1 MSKESLP
8 TIVFMGTPEF
18 ATTILKKIVEEG
30 YPVAACVTA
39 PDKPAGRGRKVQE
52 SHVKQYA
59 VSQEITV
66 LQPTNLKEESFVNEL
81 NQLNA
86 DLFIVV
92 AFRMLPEIVWRIP
105 RLGTINLHGSLLP
118 DYRGAAPI
126 NWAVMNGDQKTGVT
140 TFFINENI
148 DTGDLLLK
156 REMDIAP
163 NESAGSVHD
172 RMMHLGAETIIET
185 IQGVNKGTLKAIPQS
200 EINDSPKRPA
210 PKIFKNDCR
219 IDFSKDAKALHDFI
233 RGLSPY
239 PGAWLRIKNTQKDQV
254 KTLKIF
260 ETNLTEGNID
270 NVSEEAR
277 LIISDNKLYLI
288 WNENQLEI
296 CSLQLEGKKRLPST
310 DFLSGFKADEW
321 EILID

>member
-59 VSQEITV
+59 VRQEITI

-81 NQLNA
+81 KQLNA

-92 AFRMLPEIVWRIP
+92 AFRMLPEVVWKIP

-156 REMDIAP
+156 REMEITP

-200 EINDSPKRPA
+200 EINDTPKRPA
-210 PKIFKNDCR
+210 PKIFKNDCK
-219 IDFSKDAKALHDFI
+219 IDFSKDAKAMHDFI

-239 PGAWLRIKNTQKDQV
+239 PGAWLRIKNTEKDQL
-254 KTLKIF
+254 KTLKVF
-260 ETNLTEGNID
+260 ETNLTKDNID
-270 NVSEEAR
+270 NTSKEAG
-277 LIISDNKLYLI
+277 LIISDNKLYLV
-288 WNENQLEI
+288 WNNNQLEV

-321 EILID
+321 KILID

>member
-59 VSQEITV
+59 VSQALTV

-81 NQLNA
+81 KHLNA

-92 AFRMLPEIVWRIP
+92 AFRMLPEVVWKIP
-105 RLGTINLHGSLLP
+105 QLGTINLHGSLLP

-156 REMDIAP
+156 REMEITP

-210 PKIFKNDCR
+210 PKIFKNDCK
-219 IDFSKDAKALHDFI
+219 IDFSKDAKAMHDFI

-239 PGAWLRIKNTQKDQV
+239 PGAWLRIKNTEKDQV
-254 KTLKIF
+254 KTLKVF
-260 ETNLTEGNID
+260 ETNLTKDNID
-270 NVSEEAR
+270 NTSKEAG
-277 LIISDNKLYLI
+277 LIISDNKLYLV

-296 CSLQLEGKKRLPST
+296 CSLQLEGKKRLHVS
-310 DFLSGFKADEW
+310 DFLSGFKAEEW
-321 EILID
+321 EISVD

>member
-59 VSQEITV
+59 VSQALTV

-81 NQLNA
+81 KQLNA

-92 AFRMLPEIVWRIP
+92 AFRMLPEVVWRIP

-156 REMDIAP
+156 REMEIAP

-210 PKIFKNDCR
+210 PKIFKNDCK

-239 PGAWLRIKNTQKDQV
+239 PGAWLRIKNTEKDQV
-254 KTLKIF
+254 KTLKVF

-270 NVSEEAR
+270 NASKEAG
-277 LIISDNKLYLI
+277 LIISDNKLYLV
-288 WNENQLEI
+288 WNNNELEV
-296 CSLQLEGKKRLPST
+296 CSLQLEGKKRLHIS
-310 DFLSGFKADEW
+310 DFLSGFIAEKW
-321 EILID
+321 EISID

>member
-92 AFRMLPEIVWRIP
+92 AFRMLPEVVWRIP

-126 NWAVMNGDQKTGVT
+126 NRAVMNGDQKTGVT

-254 KTLKIF
+254 KTLKVF

-270 NVSEEAR
+270 NASEEAR

-296 CSLQLEGKKRLPST
+296 CSLQLEGKKRLSST